1 MKYVFVLIWSLIPSN
16 PFHGPFPYANT
27 SEGGVCVGGVAG
39 CSQGSSARSEGETQ
53 LRLLSRASTWLETE
67 SFSGFNH
74 RHCRHIKPDGKHFTS
89 PQGHV
94 LTEPKPYGQQQLK
107 WTLYRQQ
114 MSRDRRRGAKVG
126 N

>member
-1 MKYVFVLIWSLIPSN
+1 MDLGFEVID
-16 PFHGPFPYANT
+16 
-27 SEGGVCVGGVAG
+27 
-39 CSQGSSARSEGETQ
+39 
-53 LRLLSRASTWLETE
+53 RASTWLETE

-107 WTLYRQQ
+107 WT
-114 MSRDRRRGAKVG
+114 RRFFLVAT
-126 N
+126 NP